1 MMQLSK
7 ATFCSAAL
15 ACLLLLFSGVH
26 AEEGAV
32 TTPTRMDIFTTT
44 DQPTLTIDR
53 FAAEHPNVAIQVHT
67 LDAIER
73 YEDELSKALPSDPD
87 AAKQLVLKRMQRLS
101 KGSRDQLQ
109 HSATALATALNVGV
123 EKFPAIVFD
132 AEFVVYGLTDPFRAL
147 SYYRDWPLGAMP

>member
-1 MMQLSK
+1 MMQPSK
-7 ATFCSAAL
+7 ATFSGAAL

-26 AEEGAV
+26 AKEGAV
-32 TTPTRMDIFTTT
+32 ITPTRMDVFTTS
-44 DQPTLTIDR
+44 DQPTLNVDR

-73 YEDELSKALPSDPD
+73 FEDELSKALPADPD

-101 KGSRDQLQ
+101 KGRRDQLQ
-109 HSATALATALNVGV
+109 HSATALVTALNVGV
-123 EKFPAIVFD
+123 ERYPAIVFD